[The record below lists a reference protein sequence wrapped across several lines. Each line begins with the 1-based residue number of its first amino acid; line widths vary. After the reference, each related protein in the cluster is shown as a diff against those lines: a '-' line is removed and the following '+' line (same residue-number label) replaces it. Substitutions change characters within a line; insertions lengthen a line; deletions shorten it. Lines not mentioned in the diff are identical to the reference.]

1 MNEKNQSTNTS
12 SFNLDEFSKKSEA
25 FYNGIKTEL
34 EAQYK
39 GKFAAIDFESKKFW
53 IGDTVSDAL
62 QNAKAE
68 FPTKLFYLI
77 QVGST
82 ATFTVQSITKKGAFS
97 SKSYGPQR
105 LY

>member
-1 MNEKNQSTNTS
+1 MNENQSTNTA

-25 FYNGIKTEL
+25 FYSEIKAQL

-62 QNAKAE
+62 KNARAE
-68 FPTKLFYLI
+68 YPTKLFYVI
-77 QVGST
+77 QVGSS
-82 ATFTVQSITKKGAFS
+82 ATFTVQSITKKGSFS
-97 SKSYGPQR
+97 SKFYGSKR